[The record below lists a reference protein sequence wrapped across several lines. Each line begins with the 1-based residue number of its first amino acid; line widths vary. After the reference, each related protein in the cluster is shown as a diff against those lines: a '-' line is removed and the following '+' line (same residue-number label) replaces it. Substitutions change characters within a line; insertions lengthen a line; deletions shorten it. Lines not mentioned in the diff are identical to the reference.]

1 MDHNEIRH
9 KLSEYIDGAATP
21 QERAAIDEHLKTC
34 TTCSDALAELQ
45 KTIEQVKQI
54 EEVEAPAWMTQKIMA
69 NVRAAA
75 EEKKGLFHRLFY
87 PLAVKLPIQAAAVLF
102 LTVSVYYIYS
112 STHPADKYAEAPM
125 GRLAKQESPAKAQD
139 AAKRKV
145 PEISAEREKKVE
157 QGPGY
162 KSLDMKYE
170 YEKPAP
176 PVPAS
181 PEAGIMTARD
191 ESAASV
197 PAKRTVE
204 GPAKDKYSLEN
215 RAMAPA
221 GAAAPSV
228 LAEQA
233 APKAGPVQHPEGER
247 KALSDKG
254 QDRSALS
261 TDREADALLDITEHF
276 VKNDLPENMKAR
288 GLRYASRKFEK
299 DLADLRWME
308 ETNAYRS
315 RPCLNRYVVDVDLS
329 GRPSKYLYCYDH
341 SRITLLGVFEL
352 NNGTWSEIK

>member
-9 KLSEYIDGAATP
+9 KLSEYIDGAVTP

-34 TTCSDALAELQ
+34 TTCADALAELW
-45 KTIEQVKQI
+45 KTLEQVKQI
-54 EEVEAPAWMTQKIMA
+54 EEVEAPVWMTQKIMA
-69 NVRAAA
+69 NVRAEA
-75 EEKKGLFHRLFY
+75 EEKKGLFRRLFY

-102 LTVSVYYIYS
+102 LTVTVYYIYS
-112 STHPADKYAEAPM
+112 SMHPADKYTGAPM
-125 GRLAKQESPAKAQD
+125 GRLAKQEAPATAQD

-145 PEISAEREKKVE
+145 PEISAEREKRVE

-176 PVPAS
+176 PVPAP

-191 ESAASV
+191 ESAAS
-197 PAKRTVE
+197 A
-204 GPAKDKYSLEN
+204 PAKDKHSLEN
-215 RAMAPA
+215 RTMAS
-221 GAAAPSV
+221 GAAAPPMM
-228 LAEQA
+228 AEQA
-233 APKAGPVQHPEGER
+233 APKAGAVQHPEAER

-254 QDRSALS
+254 QDRSTLS

-276 VKNDLPENMKAR
+276 AKNDLPENMKVRA
-288 GLRYASRKFEK
+288 LRYASRKFEK
-299 DLADLRWME
+299 DLADLRWMQ
-308 ETNAYRS
+308 ETSAYRS
-315 RPCLNRYVVDVDLS
+315 KPCVNRYVVDVDLS